1 VWILCVVIILKI
13 GNFTLLNTLIRYF
26 GGFELQRQV
35 FRVRIVDR
43 VIQGLRIEYSI
54 LVNQTFYLEGIL
66 AQKLKCE
73 LFSGTFFSIILQ
85 FIVFSSPLLKVK
97 SFVLLI
103 LVIKGSRRSN
113 DASLVELRILKD

>member
-1 VWILCVVIILKI
+1 MWILCVVIILKI
-13 GNFTLLNTLIRYF
+13 GNFTLQNTLIRYF

>member
-13 GNFTLLNTLIRYF
+13 GNFTLQNTLIRYF